1 MTWRQPEPDPTRS
14 MLSRIR
20 KNMDVF
26 DVNGDKVGH
35 VEDMY
40 FGADAD
46 DPKAYGAGA
55 ATTGTPRA
63 VNDGGIVGDI
73 ARAAFGHDDFP
84 ETLRN
89 RLLNEGFIRI
99 EPGTLFGS
107 DMFATPEQIV
117 SVSEDGIHLNIDG
130 KSLIRR

>member
-1 MTWRQPEPDPTRS
+1 MTWRQPEPDHGRS
-14 MLSRIR
+14 MLSRVR

-26 DVNGDKVGH
+26 DVNGDKVGY

-55 ATTGTPRA
+55 ATTGTPRDA
-63 VNDGGIVGDI
+63 STGGIIGDL
-73 ARAAFGHDDFP
+73 ARAAFDDHDMPDVF
-84 ETLRN
+84 RA
-89 RLLNEGFIRI
+89 RLMNEGFIRI

-107 DMFATPEQIV
+107 DMFATPDQIV
-117 SVSEDGIHLNIDG
+117 SVSEDGVHLNIDRD
-130 KSLIRR
+130 SLIRR